1 MHGEPSFYLTM
12 PDGTVVPALPE
23 KVGAGATAA
32 AASAEDA
39 LILQLE
45 PLRI

>member
-1 MHGEPSFYLTM
+1 VT
-12 PDGTVVPALPE
+12 PALPE
-23 KVGAGATAA
+23 KVGSGTTLA

-45 PLRI
+45 PVRI